1 MKILYITPSLPNDFS
16 RIRTKNILKAFKKEK
31 HEVTL
36 ISFYQNKKDLGY
48 LDETKKLVNDVI
60 LVKQPYIFSIINCL
74 IGIFLPIPLRVAYY
88 YNPIFKSKIKNIYK
102 NYDLIYIKRL
112 RMAQYGKNINNKVVI
127 DITDSL
133 TKYYDRLKSKPGL
146 IQKILSYEE
155 YIKHKYYE
163 VKIAKT
169 IIQ

>member
-88 YNPIFKSKIKNIYK
+88 YNPIFKSKIKNI
-102 NYDLIYIKRL
+102 L
-112 RMAQYGKNINNKVVI
+112 
-127 DITDSL
+127 
-133 TKYYDRLKSKPGL
+133 
-146 IQKILSYEE
+146 KILV
-155 YIKHKYYE
+155 ILN
-163 VKIAKT
+163 
-169 IIQ
+169 